1 MSEVNSI
8 QTELTE
14 LNKIKIEKAIKLL
27 EYISEW
33 SLYRDHPI
41 GVSAKQALDILK
53 SINLPTDKNI

>member
-27 EYISEW
+27 EYICEW
-33 SLYRDHPI
+33 SLYKDHPI
-41 GVSAKQALDILK
+41 GMNAKQALDLLISLK
-53 SINLPTDKNI
+53 DET